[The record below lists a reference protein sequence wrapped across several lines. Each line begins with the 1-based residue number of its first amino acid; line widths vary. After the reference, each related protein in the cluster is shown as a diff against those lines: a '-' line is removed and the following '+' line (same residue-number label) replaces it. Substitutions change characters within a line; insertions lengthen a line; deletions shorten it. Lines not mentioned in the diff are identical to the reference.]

1 MEQKNN
7 KRTRRQILSSY
18 MTTTL
23 SISLVLFILGTIGL
37 LALNVQQLS
46 NYVKE
51 NIGLTLILKDD
62 VREPEAKRLQK
73 IIDMSPYVKSTDY
86 VDKER
91 AALEL
96 KTELGE
102 DFEAF
107 LGNNPL
113 PISIN
118 VKLNAQYANNESM
131 KGIESV
137 FSSYPEIREVYYQK
151 DLMSAIN
158 KNMNKITLIL
168 GTFAGILL
176 LISIALINNT
186 IRLMVYSKRFLINTM
201 QLVGA
206 TKGFIRKP
214 FLMKSII
221 HGLFGALIAIIL
233 LAMVISGLQQELE
246 GIIGFDSIYVIV
258 LLFLVVI
265 IFGILITFVSTFFAL
280 NKYLKLRI
288 DDLYF

>member
-73 IIDMSPYVKSTDY
+73 IIDMSQYVKSTDY